1 MPRRS
6 ALTNQAQRGLRTS
19 GVQSPQRAQAH
30 LVGILDKGA
39 QAPERGAQVMNHESL
54 RALLSNAV
62 PYEPN
67 SIHSVISRGSL
78 GKPHV
83 NCLLSALVP
92 VDILVVP
99 KISMLRQA
107 MSPGATDNVLSVQCI
122 FYRSNP
128 CYIPSLGL
136 CRSMLSIYQDRFGTA
151 LRYTSP
157 IDDRH
162 LVRNWGSLI
171 VFTVGFCGAMLPNA
185 TADGKPEWEGWAL
198 HRLYFSV
205 FLYRCSRMNL
215 RILHLANHLACSLIY
230 PVPCSLR
237 PLATRIPAELVTER
251 SPLLGVLGTIKPSI
265 EMFTPFI
272 VALALSAGVLGAP
285 APAADAKTSSTTKHA
300 STSTTSSVST
310 AVPSSTVDSSL
321 PVPTL
326 PYASDDLNE
335 SYLDKFQN
343 ELPEPIR
350 GTKGAKLLGP
360 QNVALDRQ
368 NPDFLASPG
377 TDNGAVGHSACP
389 TTVFR
394 MVVGRVIHAMP
405 IATTMAGVNMRLK
418 AGGIR
423 ELHWHIT
430 AEWAYV
436 LAGSCRVSVTN
447 ADGQNYDYPGDLW
460 YFPAGIPHVLQGLND
475 VADGCDLI
483 DHAQVFDDGEFSE
496 DSTFSVT
503 DWMAHVPKEVLSKN
517 FKVNASAFDHI
528 PDRQLWML
536 PSAVP
541 TGSAADKAVKS
552 PQGVSTLPYTFAAS
566 KANSTKVQGGTVK
579 VVDSRTFEISK
590 TIAMAEVSV
599 EVGGIRELHANA
611 RTFNYQAGDI
621 GYVPPSFGHY
631 VENIGNTT
639 LKFLEIFNADKYED
653 ISLNQ
658 WLALTPPDLVK
669 VRSFSLFTHSV
680 KLTTTSRR
688 LTCNS
693 AMTPLASYRRSSLL
707 LSAWLQQNNALM
719 GIATL
724 MGRTSSETSAGGKSG
739 TERANENWGT
749 ETMTRGLG
757 GHPRRQEWRVM
768 GGPRKRLYN

>member
-1 MPRRS
+1 
-6 ALTNQAQRGLRTS
+6 
-19 GVQSPQRAQAH
+19 
-30 LVGILDKGA
+30 
-39 QAPERGAQVMNHESL
+39 
-54 RALLSNAV
+54 
-62 PYEPN
+62 
-67 SIHSVISRGSL
+67 
-78 GKPHV
+78 
-83 NCLLSALVP
+83 
-92 VDILVVP
+92 
-99 KISMLRQA
+99 
-107 MSPGATDNVLSVQCI
+107 
-122 FYRSNP
+122 
-128 CYIPSLGL
+128 
-136 CRSMLSIYQDRFGTA
+136 
-151 LRYTSP
+151 
-157 IDDRH
+157 
-162 LVRNWGSLI
+162 
-171 VFTVGFCGAMLPNA
+171 
-185 TADGKPEWEGWAL
+185 
-198 HRLYFSV
+198 
-205 FLYRCSRMNL
+205 
-215 RILHLANHLACSLIY
+215 
-230 PVPCSLR
+230 
-237 PLATRIPAELVTER
+237 
-251 SPLLGVLGTIKPSI
+251 
-265 EMFTPFI
+265 MFTPFI

-377 TDNGAVGHSACP
+377 TDNGAVSNVKWPFSLSHN
-389 TTVFR
+389 
-394 MVVGRVIHAMP
+394 RVQDGGWARQQNVHAMP

-447 ADGQNYDYPGDLW
+447 ADGQNYDADVYPGDLW

-475 VADGCDLI
+475 VADGCEFLLVQSSPYYLYTSLI

-599 EVGGIRELHANA
+599 EVGGIRELHWHPTQPEWSYFIEGNARITVFAAQANA

-669 VRSFSLFTHSV
+669 AHLQLSDDTISKLQKV
-680 KLTTTSRR
+680 KPIVVGSG
-688 LTCNS
+688 
-693 AMTPLASYRRSSLL
+693 LL
-707 LSAWLQQNNALM
+707 
-719 GIATL
+719 
-724 MGRTSSETSAGGKSG
+724 
-739 TERANENWGT
+739 
-749 ETMTRGLG
+749 
-757 GHPRRQEWRVM
+757 
-768 GGPRKRLYN
+768 